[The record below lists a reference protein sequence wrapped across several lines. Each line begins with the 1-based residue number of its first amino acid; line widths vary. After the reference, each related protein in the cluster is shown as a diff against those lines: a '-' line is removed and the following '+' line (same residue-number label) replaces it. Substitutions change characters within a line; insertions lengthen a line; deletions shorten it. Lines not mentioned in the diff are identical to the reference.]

1 MTEISALVACFPCIW
16 VFFLLLFFLNQNT
29 STTNDFLQIIE
40 MHWRLASRGLNSV
53 TLAIPHSRRQQ
64 LQKLINLFKS
74 RLINRVPRLK
84 NRICKTWVHQDRF
97 LRVWSTSAVREH
109 TPWSTSVV
117 REHTRWSTSVL
128 RKHPLETIR
137 CYVYVEGLLT
147 PLLPHFSR
155 VWSTSG
161 VTTYPVEHKCCYFYV
176 KCL

>member
-1 MTEISALVACFPCIW
+1 MSKYAPLNALKTGHYRVQFSNFSNPSLPTA
-16 VFFLLLFFLNQNT
+16 
-29 STTNDFLQIIE
+29 
-40 MHWRLASRGLNSV
+40 
-53 TLAIPHSRRQQ
+53 AIA
-64 LQKLINLFKS
+64 KIKKATINLFKS

-97 LRVWSTSAVREH
+97 LRVWSTSALREH
-109 TPWSTSVV
+109 SPWSTSVV

-161 VTTYPVEHKCCYFYV
+161 VTTYPVEHKCGYFYV